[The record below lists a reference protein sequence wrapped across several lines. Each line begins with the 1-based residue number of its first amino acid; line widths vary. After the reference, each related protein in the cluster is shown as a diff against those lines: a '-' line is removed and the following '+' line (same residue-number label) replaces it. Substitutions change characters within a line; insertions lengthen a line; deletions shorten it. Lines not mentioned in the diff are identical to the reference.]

1 MSHTSCNDISHDIE
15 VKHKS
20 YDVSY
25 KLSAVEYAEM
35 NSNEKAAKAYKVSIE
50 ILYNFSRRPIRI
62 GTVMVQQ
69 S

>member
-1 MSHTSCNDISHDIE
+1 M
-15 VKHKS
+15 

-35 NSNEKAAKAYKVSIE
+35 NSNEKAAKAYQVNIE

-62 GTVMVQQ
+62 GTVTVHHACP
-69 S
+69 